1 MGENRKK
8 YESDILSK
16 KKYNSNLSTF
26 QIDKKLHTLVKE
38 YCQLNNINVRD
49 LLEEII
55 REKIG

>member
-38 YCQLNNINVRD
+38 YCQLNNIN
-49 LLEEII
+49 
-55 REKIG
+55 EKINFI